1 MSQGDGMAN
10 PVAQLLVVTRSLV
23 ELTDRAMSDSELSHA
38 AADVLVFAAR
48 QAARLVEDVVSA
60 RSHDPARAHAFAQS
74 PSSTDLDRAY
84 ADLECLAEAASMIRA
99 HGIGSQYRAHLAYL
113 MRYAAE
119 SACNALERAE
129 RAMAESTPARDIAEL
144 ADIAAIH
151 DLDKTFR

>member
-1 MSQGDGMAN
+1 MSQADGMAN

-48 QAARLVEDVVSA
+48 QAARLVEDVVSL
-60 RSHDPARAHAFAQS
+60 RSHDPAHAHAFVQC
-74 PSSTDLDRAY
+74 PSSNDLDRAY
-84 ADLECLAEAASMIRA
+84 SDLECLAEAASMIRA

-119 SACNALERAE
+119 SACHALERAE
-129 RAMAESTPARDIAEL
+129 RTMARVDSTTGL
-144 ADIAAIH
+144 ADLTLVH
-151 DLDKTFR
+151 N